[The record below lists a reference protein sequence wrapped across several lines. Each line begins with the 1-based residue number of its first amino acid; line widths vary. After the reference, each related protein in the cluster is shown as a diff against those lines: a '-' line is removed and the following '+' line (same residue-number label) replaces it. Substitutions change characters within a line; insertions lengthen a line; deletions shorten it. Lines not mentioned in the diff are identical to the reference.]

1 MVSTVTRLQRLGSY
15 ARTLDHT
22 LNAAGVTDWV
32 CLSSNVSVQIT
43 GVATAI
49 TAIVERSTR
58 NPAEAANPAPADE
71 PITGNPFEGM
81 VPSPYVEPGVAWWRV
96 RVTDI
101 TGGEAVIALCGTAG
115 EEN

>member
-43 GVATAI
+43 GTATAI

-58 NPAEAANPAPADE
+58 NPVVGANAAPASDA
-71 PITGNPFEGM
+71 PITGSPVAGM
-81 VPSPYVEPGVAWWRV
+81 SPIPYAEPGVAWWRV
-96 RVTDI
+96 RVTDVN
-101 TGGEAVIALCGTAG
+101 GDVVIALSGTAG